1 MLRDDR
7 GWIKH
12 FTDGSEEIGT
22 DKLIQEGQASWRNG
36 RLDGISSVTIQENR
50 SSYMMV
56 CSLAT
61 EWWQGDKYHAKFTGI
76 ESQPTGDLVERFVQ
90 LKVNDAMIGKHLVLL
105 ESRRSYTVLLKD
117 NPERSIF
124 QLEPEHKDMWLT
136 MAVVVNGNRP
146 TVKLQAKK
154 G

>member
-1 MLRDDR
+1 
-7 GWIKH
+7 
-12 FTDGSEEIGT
+12 
-22 DKLIQEGQASWRNG
+22 
-36 RLDGISSVTIQENR
+36 
-50 SSYMMV
+50 
-56 CSLAT
+56 
-61 EWWQGDKYHAKFTGI
+61 
-76 ESQPTGDLVERFVQ
+76 
-90 LKVNDAMIGKHLVLL
+90 LL